1 MNEKRKWKPI
11 WRWEAFLFAM
21 VLILAM
27 AASLV
32 SRADWP
38 VAGPIVTVALLM
50 IAVVI
55 AVLLILPLLLTSG
68 RDSENSR
75 KSLEGIELIAA
86 EPTKTV
92 RVVESE
98 RRQTSI
104 DAAQANSHSPL
115 TAVLTPDASRW
126 LGRELRVAVDLVG
139 DDGRIYRAGF
149 VPRELDTG
157 LDAELQPLKARKAAL
172 VVPATV
178 NGTTRPFTVDIG
190 LPAIRRAEH
199 EQPG

>member
-1 MNEKRKWKPI
+1 MNAKRKWKPI

-32 SRADWP
+32 SRAEWP
-38 VAGPIVTVALLM
+38 VAGPILAIALLVLA
-50 IAVVI
+50 IVL
-55 AVLLILPLLLTSG
+55 AVLLVLPLFLPSG
-68 RDSENSR
+68 RDSENTR
-75 KSLEGIELIAA
+75 KSLEGVELVPVEA
-86 EPTKTV
+86 TKTV

-104 DAAQANSHSPL
+104 DAARAKSTNGV

-126 LGRELRVAVDLVG
+126 LGRELRVAVDLIGG
-139 DDGRIYRAGF
+139 DGALHRAGF
-149 VPRELDTG
+149 VPRELDAE
-157 LDAELQPLKARKAAL
+157 LDTELQPLAKRRAAL
-172 VVPATV
+172 VVPVAI
-178 NGTTRPFTVDIG
+178 NGDSRPFTVDIG
-190 LPAIRRAEH
+190 LGPIRRAES